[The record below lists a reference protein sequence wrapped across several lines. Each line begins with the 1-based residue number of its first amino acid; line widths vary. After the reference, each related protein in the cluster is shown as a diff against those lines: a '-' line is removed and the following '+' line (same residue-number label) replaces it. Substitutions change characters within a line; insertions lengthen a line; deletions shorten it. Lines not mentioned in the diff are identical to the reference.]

1 MIDHL
6 ASLRPLP
13 AFIACGL
20 TASVYFRAEIDAPR
34 PVETSSYCGEID
46 TSVEVFA
53 VTCPDFPT
61 FRGAENRGPRAT
73 TTAPTAS
80 RSEVGSALRVSRA
93 SVMALREEAR
103 ISLWQRCRNGQRKQC
118 GQDQFLRYRRAKR
131 VPRASVSVAGSA
143 RHGSGSRHP
152 QGSAGA

>member
-73 TTAPTAS
+73 TTAPTAIQV
-80 RSEVGSALRVSRA
+80 RSWVGAPGEPGV
-93 SVMALREEAR
+93 
-103 ISLWQRCRNGQRKQC
+103 G
-118 GQDQFLRYRRAKR
+118 D
-131 VPRASVSVAGSA
+131 GSA
-143 RHGSGSRHP
+143 RGSQNKPLAALQERPKKTVRPGP
-152 QGSAGA
+152 VSAV